1 MPKVSKRYT
10 ELAAKVADRAYAPL
24 EAIELVKANAN
35 AKFDETI
42 EAHVRLGIDPKYT
55 DQQLRTTVA
64 LPHGTGQSIRIAVIA
79 RGEAVA
85 AAKAAG
91 ADLAGD
97 DDLVEEI
104 AKGQSDFDLL
114 IATPDMM
121 PKVAKLGRVLGP
133 RGLMPNPKA
142 GTVTTDLA
150 GAIAE
155 FKAGKLE
162 FRADRTGIVHV
173 RFGKASFD
181 AAKLLD
187 NLKALQET
195 IDRNKPSGAKG
206 RYWRSLY
213 VTSTMGPS
221 VQVKTSELPP
231 AGDQGDWR
239 YQALITLNV
248 PRQVSRITHLRR
260 YPLRANPC
268 RTVFLLGATRN
279 LNAIME
285 ALRLRSPVMPI
296 SELGLDSL
304 GAMELCIHLELEHG
318 LHVTPADLVMMRS
331 TEQLLAML
339 RQQAVHS
346 RA

>member
-10 ELAAKVADRAYAPL
+10 AAANKVEDRTYSPQ
-24 EAIELVKANAN
+24 EAVDLVKANAT
-35 AKFDETI
+35 AKFDETV
-42 EAHVRLGIDPKYT
+42 EAHARLGIDPKYT

-64 LPHGTGQSIRIAVIA
+64 LPHGTGQTVRIAVIA
-79 RGEAVA
+79 RGEKVA
-85 AAKAAG
+85 EAKAAG

-97 DDLVEEI
+97 DELVETI
-104 AKGQSDFDLL
+104 AKGEMEFDLL

-150 GAIAE
+150 GAISE

-206 RYWRSLY
+206 RYWKSLY
-213 VTSTMGPS
+213 ITSTMGPS
-221 VQVKTSELPP
+221 VPVDVT
-231 AGDQGDWR
+231 
-239 YQALITLNV
+239 ALQDIK
-248 PRQVSRITHLRR
+248 Q
-260 YPLRANPC
+260 
-268 RTVFLLGATRN
+268 
-279 LNAIME
+279 E
-285 ALRLRSPVMPI
+285 A
-296 SELGLDSL
+296 
-304 GAMELCIHLELEHG
+304 
-318 LHVTPADLVMMRS
+318 
-331 TEQLLAML
+331 
-339 RQQAVHS
+339 
-346 RA
+346 

>member
-1 MPKVSKRYT
+1 MPKISKRFSA
-10 ELAAKVADRAYAPL
+10 LVNKVEDRVYAPT

-64 LPHGTGQSIRIAVIA
+64 LPHGTGQAIRIAVIA

-85 AAKAAG
+85 AAIAAG

-97 DDLVEEI
+97 DDLVDQI
-104 AKGQSDFDLL
+104 AKGEMEFDLL

-150 GAIAE
+150 GAINE

-181 AAKLLD
+181 EAKLLD

-221 VQVKTSELPP
+221 VQVDFS
-231 AGDQGDWR
+231 
-239 YQALITLNV
+239 AL
-248 PRQVSRITHLRR
+248 Q
-260 YPLRANPC
+260 
-268 RTVFLLGATRN
+268 
-279 LNAIME
+279 
-285 ALRLRSPVMPI
+285 
-296 SELGLDSL
+296 
-304 GAMELCIHLELEHG
+304 
-318 LHVTPADLVMMRS
+318 DLK
-331 TEQLLAML
+331 QDA
-339 RQQAVHS
+339 
-346 RA
+346 